1 MGNKSERE
9 ALNILLALQKRNT
22 QLWAVTSIVMVSLV
36 AGLLLVTWHP
46 AWYPSDWRGPAFLP
60 QAMAGLMIMTV
71 LLSLYLFE
79 QKRRA
84 AGKERD
90 LFGEVLSSGT
100 NAAEFLDPETQV
112 FQRSFLD
119 YALAQE
125 STAAAVEGT
134 PTCVVMARAFQL
146 VPASLRGKQVDRSG
160 YMRHAAYLLRRTF
173 RGSDTII
180 RESGESFLVLM
191 SNTTS
196 EEARCALNRLVDYVN
211 RWNLSS
217 RCDYEIVLS
226 WQMVSCS
233 PTDDLVTAVQKLRV
247 AAVSTGRP
255 ERDSLPFVPVPQP
268 SVALAGLTI

>member
-9 ALNILLALQKRNT
+9 ALNILMALQKRNT
-22 QLWAVTSIVMVSLV
+22 QLWAVTTIVMVSLV

-46 AWYPSDWRGPAFLP
+46 SWYPADWRGPAFLP

-71 LLSLYLFE
+71 LLSLYLFD
-79 QKRRA
+79 QKRRT
-84 AGKERD
+84 AGNERD
-90 LFGEVLSSGT
+90 LFDEVLSSGT
-100 NAAEFLDPETQV
+100 NAAEFLDAETQV

-160 YMRHAAYLLRRTF
+160 FMRQAAYLLRRTF

-180 RESGESFLVLM
+180 RESGDSFLVLM

-196 EEARCALNRLVDYVN
+196 EEARCALNRLMEYVN
-211 RWNLSS
+211 HWNLSS

-226 WQMVSCS
+226 WQLVSCS
-233 PTDDLVTAVQKLRV
+233 PADDLVTAVQKLRV
-247 AAVSTGRP
+247 AAVSNRRT
-255 ERDSLPFVPVPQP
+255 ERDSRPFIPVPQP
-268 SVALAGLTI
+268 TVALTGVTI